1 MDEVRHDLHALAAFV
16 GWSDPR
22 VEAPRA
28 RLEAWEARYWAAHA
42 EQVRAL
48 AAHAAAKG
56 TATALGSSLSVRLDA
71 FSCDSS
77 EIALPCAARF
87 TLTRVP
93 GHTARHASPVTVDVI
108 APGVPAG
115 DCTPTSSSVR
125 APWGVPTADEPAAV
139 LSARCREPE
148 AAATAWLVLVRTG
161 GDEAALSTG
170 L

>member
-1 MDEVRHDLHALAAFV
+1 LAISMLA
-16 GWSDPR
+16 GCGDHQPPLPEDTY
-22 VEAPRA
+22 EA
-28 RLEAWEARYWAAHA
+28 
-42 EQVRAL
+42 
-48 AAHAAAKG
+48 G
-56 TATALGSSLSVRLDA
+56 LSVPNVTLDA
-71 FSCDSS
+71 FRCDRS
-77 EIALPCAARF
+77 EVAFPCPARF

-93 GHTARHASPVTVDVI
+93 GHAARHPSPVTVDVI

-115 DCTPTSSSVR
+115 DCMPTSSSVR